1 MFATKSEELFF
12 FSHID
17 KTKNVLEY
25 GCGYSTIEIANN
37 CKKLV
42 SVEHQENW
50 YNDISNKIPN
60 NCTLLY
66 SPSDLEYTEGGDDG
80 TYEEFYTYVNSPVN
94 HGPFDIILIDGR
106 ARVSCSSICNILG
119 NENTIV
125 FIHDF
130 FRPEYK
136 KALEFLEL
144 LDSVE
149 TMSKFKIKY

>member
-1 MFATKSEELFF
+1 MFANKSEEFF
-12 FSHID
+12 FMSHID
-17 KTKNVLEY
+17 ETKKVLEY
-25 GCGYSTIEIANN
+25 GSGYSTIEIANR
-37 CKKLV
+37 CKTIV

-50 YNDISNKIPN
+50 YKDISKKKPN
-60 NCTLLY
+60 NCTLIY
-66 SPSDLEYTEGGDDG
+66 SAPDLDYTEGGDDG
-80 TYEEFYTYVNSPVN
+80 SYEEFYTYVNSPLN
-94 HGPFDIILIDGR
+94 YAPFDVILIDGR
-106 ARVSCSSICNILG
+106 ARVSCASICNLLG

-144 LDSVE
+144 LESVD